1 MSEFVFR
8 KSSHSGG
15 QPDSQCVEVADNV
28 TATVAV
34 RDSKEPGGPCIRLSP
49 TAWSA
54 FLSTLRGGDERA
66 A

>member
-1 MSEFVFR
+1 MAAQHSGWF
-8 KSSHSGG
+8 KSSYSGANG
-15 QPDSQCVEVADNV
+15 ECVETLHTEVGM
-28 TATVAV
+28 AV